1 MRTVQ
6 NITLFL
12 SVLLLIGLV
21 YISFFNVYQTDDYI
35 YSYGTKKL
43 GFLGN
48 VCDFYMHWGGRYFGY
63 TINMLNPVSKD
74 PFNILPKIYPV
85 FLLTSFLTVIVL
97 NFRLYFNYTFTE
109 ALKKSLLFFFIY
121 TVGLISLPEHY
132 FWITGS
138 NVYFLPVILS
148 GLLLF
153 FYGKF
158 QQSHKKLFFFLSAV
172 VIFIL
177 MGANEIIALLLLG
190 ALSFI
195 CFEKTSKE
203 NKILLAI
210 GIIGFLIS
218 FLAPGNFNR
227 MVKSDDAFYWMCTK
241 RAAFFTFNF
250 GYIFI
255 KTVFLIPL
263 FTALFFEEFTIL
275 KSKINFTKACII
287 CMISLLPLMFL
298 GYLINIVGRQN
309 DNIVIFFLSTF
320 SFILLY
326 KKENLKKFWWISFL
340 VIFLP
345 ETDFFNKN
353 YSGFNIDYNMNNFV
367 QEIAVTDL
375 KAYDEEIKSRIS
387 LIQNSKEDSLK
398 IDKIREVP
406 KILYFDELSS
416 AKEEKKYVN
425 DQLEKYFNK
434 KSIVVK

>member
-1 MRTVQ
+1 MKTVQ

-21 YISFFNVYQTDDYI
+21 YFSFFNVYQTDDYI

-74 PFNILPKIYPV
+74 PFNILPKIYPI
-85 FLLTSFLTVIVL
+85 FLLNSFLAVVIL
-97 NFRLYFNYTFTE
+97 NFRLYFNYIFTE

-158 QQSHKKLFFFLSAV
+158 QQSQKKLFFFLSAV

-195 CFEKTSKE
+195 CFEKPSKE

-227 MVKSDDAFYWMCTK
+227 MVKSDDAFYWMWTK
-241 RAAFFTFNF
+241 RTAFFTFNF

-263 FTALFFEEFTIL
+263 FTALFFEELTAL
-275 KSKINFTKACII
+275 KSKVKFTKAFVI
-287 CMISLLPLMFL
+287 CMISLLPLMLL

-309 DNIVIFFLSTF
+309 DNIVIFFLATL
-320 SFILLY
+320 SFLLLY
-326 KKENLKKFWWISFL
+326 KKENLKRLWWISLF

-345 ETDFFNKN
+345 ETDFFSQS

-367 QEIAVTDL
+367 KEIFVTDL
-375 KAYDEEIKSRIS
+375 KEYDKEIRDRITV
-387 LIQNSKEDSLK
+387 IQNSKEDSLK
-398 IDKIREVP
+398 IDKIKEVP

-425 DQLEKYFNK
+425 DQLEKFFSK

>member
-1 MRTVQ
+1 MKTVQ

-21 YISFFNVYQTDDYI
+21 YFSFFNVYQTDDYI

-63 TINMLNPVSKD
+63 SINMLNPVSKD
-74 PFNILPKIYPV
+74 PFNILPKIYPI
-85 FLLTSFLTVIVL
+85 FLLTSFLAVVIL

-109 ALKKSLLFFFIY
+109 ALKKSLLLFFIY

-177 MGANEIIALLLLG
+177 MGANEIITLLLLG

-195 CFEKTSKE
+195 CFEKPSKE

-227 MVKSDDAFYWMCTK
+227 MVKSDDTFYWMWTK
-241 RAAFFTFNF
+241 RAAFFTFNL

-255 KTVFLIPL
+255 KTIFLIPL
-263 FTALFFEEFTIL
+263 FIALFFEELTAL
-275 KSKINFTKACII
+275 KSKVKFTKACVI
-287 CMISLLPLMFL
+287 CMISLLPLMLL

-309 DNIVIFFLSTF
+309 DNIVIFFLATL
-320 SFILLY
+320 SFLLLY
-326 KKENLKKFWWISFL
+326 KKENLKRLWWISLF

-345 ETDFFNKN
+345 ETDFFSQS

-367 QEIAVTDL
+367 KEIFVTDL
-375 KAYDEEIKSRIS
+375 KEYDKEIKDRITV
-387 LIQNSKEDSLK
+387 IQNSEEDSLK
-398 IDKIREVP
+398 IDKIKEVP

-425 DQLEKYFNK
+425 DQLEKFFNK

>member
-1 MRTVQ
+1 MKTVQ

-74 PFNILPKIYPV
+74 PVNILPKIYPV
-85 FLLTSFLTVIVL
+85 FLLTSFLSVVIL

-158 QQSHKKLFFFLSAV
+158 QQSHKKLWLFLSAV
-172 VIFIL
+172 IIFIL

-195 CFEKTSKE
+195 CFEKPSKE
-203 NKILLAI
+203 SKILLTI

-227 MVKSDDAFYWMCTK
+227 MVKSDDVFYWMWTK

-255 KTVFLIPL
+255 KAVFLIPL
-263 FTALFFEEFTIL
+263 FTALFFEELTAL
-275 KSKINFTKACII
+275 KSKVKFTKACVI
-287 CMISLLPLMFL
+287 CMISLLPLMLL

-326 KKENLKKFWWISFL
+326 KKENLKRFWWISFL

-345 ETDFFNKN
+345 ETDFFSQS

-367 QEIAVTDL
+367 KEIFVTDL
-375 KAYDEEIKSRIS
+375 KEYDKEIKDRITI
-387 LIQNSKEDSLK
+387 IQNSKEDSLK
-398 IDKIREVP
+398 IDKIKEVP

-425 DQLEKYFNK
+425 DQLEKFFNK
-434 KSIVVK
+434 KSIVIK